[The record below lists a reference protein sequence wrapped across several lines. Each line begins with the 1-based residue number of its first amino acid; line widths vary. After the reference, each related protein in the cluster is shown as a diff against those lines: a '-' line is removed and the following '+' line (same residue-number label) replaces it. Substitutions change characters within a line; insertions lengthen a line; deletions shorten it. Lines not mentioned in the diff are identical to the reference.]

1 MLTALRVDNYVLIKS
16 LRFLPTN
23 GFNIITGETGA
34 GKSILIGALGLIL
47 GERADTKMVSE
58 SGQKCIIEGVFDVS
72 NLDLKTLF
80 EKFDLDYY
88 DEAILRREI
97 LASGKTRAF
106 INDTPVGLNA
116 LKEVGSQLVD
126 IHSQHQT
133 LQLGS
138 QSFLFNW
145 LDTVCS
151 STAEYAL
158 YSATYD
164 DLKDARK
171 RLVTLQEQVDQQMS
185 EQDYYQ
191 FLFNEL
197 EESDLE
203 SHQAADLES
212 EYEVLQNAEEIGEIV
227 QQSLNELQENED
239 ALVNRL
245 TGVSHQLKKLKGGE
259 ELQKIVER
267 LTGLQYELDELA
279 NDLSQFGQGVQ
290 PDPNRLEEINDV
302 MSKLHLLQTK
312 HKAQSIDELIAMRDS
327 LNDKL
332 SLTVGRENEL
342 NTLKSDIDLLQNKC
356 RAQALSLHNLRLQ
369 KVKDIE
375 KQSNNDLDYL
385 GLPNAELVL
394 ELEETDELTKYGLSA
409 FQLMFASNK
418 GSSLRPAHKVASGG
432 ELSRLMLILKS
443 YMARNRNLPT
453 LIFDEIDTGVSG
465 EIALKMGEMMA
476 SLSDKMQIVS
486 ITHLP
491 QIASK
496 GNAHFYVYKQLD
508 KEQTMTFVKQLDDTE
523 RVKVL
528 AQMLSGENPTE
539 GAIANARELL
549 N

>member
-16 LRFLPTN
+16 LQFGPTN

-47 GERADTKMVSE
+47 GERADTKTVSE
-58 SGQKCIIEGVFDVS
+58 SGSKCIIEGVFDVS
-72 NLDLKTLF
+72 RLNLKHLF
-80 EKFDLDYY
+80 ELHDLDFY
-88 DEAILRREI
+88 DETILRREI
-97 LASGKTRAF
+97 LASGKSRAF
-106 INDTPVGLNA
+106 INDTPVGLNV

-126 IHSQHQT
+126 IHSQHQS
-133 LQLGS
+133 LRLGS
-138 QSFLFNW
+138 QDFLFNW
-145 LDTVCS
+145 LDTVCGS
-151 STAEYAL
+151 LEEYTQFSES
-158 YSATYD
+158 YNE
-164 DLKDARK
+164 LKAAQK
-171 RLVTLQEQVDQQMS
+171 QLVTLQEQVDQQLT

-197 EESDLE
+197 DEANLE
-203 SHQAADLES
+203 QLLSADLES

-227 QQSLNELQENED
+227 NQSIGELQENEG
-239 ALVNRL
+239 ALL
-245 TGVSHQLKKLKGGE
+245 DKLKAISHQLKKLKGGDA
-259 ELQKIVER
+259 LQQIVER
-267 LTGLQYELDELA
+267 LTGLQYELDEVV

-290 PDPNRLEEINDV
+290 PDPERLESINDI
-302 MSKLHLLQTK
+302 MAKLHLLQTK
-312 HKAQSIDELIAMRDS
+312 HKAQSIDELIRMRDE

-332 SLTVGRENEL
+332 SLNVGRENEL
-342 NTLKSDIDLLQNKC
+342 NKLKADIALLQTKC
-356 RAQALSLHNLRLQ
+356 NAQALSLHNLRLQ

-375 KQSNNDLDYL
+375 SQANADLDYL
-385 GLPNAELVL
+385 GLPNAQLNLELV
-394 ELEETDELTKYGLSA
+394 ETDVLGKYGLSA
-409 FQLMFASNK
+409 FQLLFASNK

-443 YMARNRNLPT
+443 YLAKNKNLPT

-476 SLSDKMQIVS
+476 SLSDKMQIIS

-496 GNAHFYVYKQLD
+496 GKAHFYVYKQLD
-508 KEQTMTFVKQLDDTE
+508 KDETITFVKQLDDTE
-523 RVKVL
+523 RITVL

-539 GAIANARELL
+539 GAIANAKELL